1 MDLANDRRPLHLL
14 VSGPTLSSQRIG
26 QLTLQPH
33 SDHKK
38 MTEGGDGM
46 TIHLTPGTLGIG
58 WCGDLT
64 RHEDF
69 LALLEGLPFDSGVEY
84 GGGLHRRAIGHG

>member
-1 MDLANDRRPLHLL
+1 
-14 VSGPTLSSQRIG
+14 
-26 QLTLQPH
+26 
-33 SDHKK
+33 

-64 RHEDF
+64 LHEDF
-69 LALLEGLPFDSGVEY
+69 LALLEGLPFDSAVE
-84 GGGLHRRAIGHG
+84 